1 MPGIYKLKRC
11 PTCDKEHRKKGLFCS
26 QSCSNTNRP
35 VSDETK
41 SKLKK
46 ATREYQNTPEG
57 LATARMNSERRAAMN
72 RGLEYEGVTVDDF
85 AVDIPTIRS
94 LDDYDGLLDGY
105 DKASDW

>member
-1 MPGIYKLKRC
+1 MPGVYKLKRC

-35 VSDETK
+35 VTDETK

-57 LATARMNSERRAAMN
+57 LANARIAAERRGRMNQ
-72 RGLEYEGVTVDDF
+72 GLESEHVTIDDF
-85 AVDIPTIRS
+85 AVNIPDIRD
-94 LDDYDGLLDGY
+94 LRDYDGLLDGY
-105 DKASDW
+105 DNASDW

>member
-41 SKLKK
+41 SKLQK
-46 ATREYQNTPEG
+46 ATREYQDTPEG
-57 LATARMNSERRAAMN
+57 LATARKNAERMALMNK
-72 RGLEYEGVTVDDF
+72 GLESNQVTIEDF
-85 AVDIPTIRS
+85 AVDIPDIRG
-94 LDDYDGLLDGY
+94 LEDYEGLEGY
-105 DKASDW
+105 DRADRW